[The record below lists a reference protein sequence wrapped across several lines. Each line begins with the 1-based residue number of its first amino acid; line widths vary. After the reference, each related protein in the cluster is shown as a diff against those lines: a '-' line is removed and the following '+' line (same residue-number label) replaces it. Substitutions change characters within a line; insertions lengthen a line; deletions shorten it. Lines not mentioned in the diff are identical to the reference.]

1 MKITV
6 RQTLARCPR
15 QNVWG
20 ALIWSHNAP
29 TKHGAGQKYR
39 ILQSFGSRLDRILV
53 PQPVDPVR
61 CPTFA
66 ARPAPGNATLAGGL
80 VTLDRTLDN
89 GAAATD
95 KQIWPVLT
103 VVSSG
108 TS

>member
-1 MKITV
+1 M
-6 RQTLARCPR
+6 
-15 QNVWG
+15 
-20 ALIWSHNAP
+20 
-29 TKHGAGQKYR
+29 
-39 ILQSFGSRLDRILV
+39 LQRFGGRLDRILV

-61 CPTFA
+61 YPIFA
-66 ARPAPGNATLAGGL
+66 ARPAPDNATLAGGL